1 LGLHV
6 MVMSLRRRSK
16 RYMALS
22 INFPMPCCPTQTN
35 ERAAQHSPT
44 PVDAILLLGR
54 RIIISTSSHACPAC
68 LSRVCGGVNGRAP
81 FAPISLVPNS
91 LCSLFFFPEGAPRA
105 VSLRHSSGSLAL
117 VFCGVEQA
125 ACVLVPDTVDRP
137 TGLTRAKEGQAENSF
152 DAEPTRPPAPE
163 TLCAPS
169 FYVLFVVSMPVADDL
184 SPSSTVALARTRIDG
199 LCLILP
205 AAALKGPDLALVWR
219 VRFA

>member
-1 LGLHV
+1 

-68 LSRVCGGVNGRAP
+68 LSRVCGGVNGGAP
-81 FAPISLVPNS
+81 PSRQSASCRILFA
-91 LCSLFFFPEGAPRA
+91 LFSFFPEGAPRA

-125 ACVLVPDTVDRP
+125 ACVLVPDTEDRP
-137 TGLTRAKEGQAENSF
+137 TSLTRAKEGQAENSF

-205 AAALKGPDLALVWR
+205 APALKGPDLALVWR

>member
-1 LGLHV
+1 

-68 LSRVCGGVNGRAP
+68 LSRVCGGVNGGAP
-81 FAPISLVPNS
+81 PSRQSASCRILFA
-91 LCSLFFFPEGAPRA
+91 LFSFFPEGAPRA

-125 ACVLVPDTVDRP
+125 ACVLVPDRP
-137 TGLTRAKEGQAENSF
+137 ASRELRKARQKTPSTQSQPGRRRQK
-152 DAEPTRPPAPE
+152 P
-163 TLCAPS
+163 CAR
-169 FYVLFVVSMPVADDL
+169 L
-184 SPSSTVALARTRIDG
+184 
-199 LCLILP
+199 
-205 AAALKGPDLALVWR
+205 
-219 VRFA
+219 RFTCCS